1 MHVPDQ
7 PNDFIRK
14 LFFREKPYS
23 RHSSSADR
31 GHRDRL
37 RRPGSG
43 HAPRR
48 SSTLPITSF
57 ADPKNSSSTPLPS
70 PIHTRESTLDSQTD
84 ATSVAS
90 SRRVPTSP
98 TSTLRMRPQ
107 APRMQSEPVN
117 VRKYTDIQPIPI
129 AATDTHPTSHT
140 TAIHLPKA
148 LVVSGLE
155 HVEIP
160 AQRILLRVL
169 QDRKIVLDSHSLD
182 LSSGPEGT
190 WPLPSDFFLVYVCP
204 LDPHERPSI
213 LQTLVSIKH
222 YRVIRHNTN

>member
-1 MHVPDQ
+1 MFGFPTHKYKAKHDLKAHPGAHHASLHVPDQ
-7 PNDFIRK
+7 PSDFIRK
-14 LFFREKPYS
+14 LFFREKHYS

-31 GHRDRL
+31 GLRDRL

-48 SSTLPITSF
+48 SSTLPITSHS
-57 ADPKNSSSTPLPS
+57 DPQNPLVTPLPS

-117 VRKYTDIQPIPI
+117 VRKYTDVHPVPIPV
-129 AATDTHPTSHT
+129 TDAHSNSHA
-140 TAIHLPKA
+140 TAIQLPKA

-182 LSSGPEGT
+182 LSSGLEGT
-190 WPLPSDFFLVYVCP
+190 WSLPSDFF
-204 LDPHERPSI
+204 S
-213 LQTLVSIKH
+213 TL
-222 YRVIRHNTN
+222 R